1 MSIPINVEAVDEFG
15 KKYKDRLS
23 DLAMLAESAER
34 FQDMTRFM
42 KAYVELKAGDGDD
55 QKQSL
60 TNENRNLLS
69 VAYKNSVGSLR
80 QAWRR
85 LSQVLQEPKDA
96 DTGKR
101 KDLSNCEDAL
111 ILEYQAIVVKEVQ
124 TVCNEVIDMLKD
136 KLIQNLPDDADPEE
150 KVFYYKMTGDYYRYL
165 SEILSGEAKEES
177 VKNMAKF
184 YDDGSKAAEDLRVTH
199 PTRLGLV
206 LNNSVA
212 MYEVKSQ
219 PKAAIEMA
227 KKAFDDAI
235 SNLDDLPPEKDST
248 KDTTLILQL
257 LRDNVTLWQSNQ
269 EEEEVAEDGGAPF

>member
-1 MSIPINVEAVDEFG
+1 MSLPINAAAVDAFG
-15 KKYKDRLS
+15 LKYKDRLT

-42 KAYVELKAGDGDD
+42 KAYVESKTGDGDD

-60 TNENRNLLS
+60 SNENRNLLS

-85 LSQVLQEPKDA
+85 LSQVLSEPVDSE
-96 DTGKR
+96 TGKR
-101 KDLSNCEDAL
+101 KDLPNCSNDL
-111 ILEYQAIVVKEVQ
+111 IKEYQAIVVKEVQ

-136 KLIQNLPDDADPEE
+136 KLIPNLAADADPEE

-165 SEILSGEAKEES
+165 SEILEGDEKKES

-184 YDDGSKAAEDLRVTH
+184 YDDGAKAAEELRVTH

-212 MYEVKSQ
+212 MYEVKGM
-219 PKAAIEMA
+219 PKAAIDMA

-235 SNLDDLPPEKDST
+235 SNLDDLPQEEDST

-269 EEEEVAEDGGAPF
+269 DDAQEEDVGGPM